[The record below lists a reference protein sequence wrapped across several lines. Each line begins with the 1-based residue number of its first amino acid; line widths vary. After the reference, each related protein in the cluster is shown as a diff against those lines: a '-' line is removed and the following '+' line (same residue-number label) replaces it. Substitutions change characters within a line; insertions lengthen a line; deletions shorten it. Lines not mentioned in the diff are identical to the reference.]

1 MFLRSALPE
10 NLRFDV
16 YDVLRAF
23 IGLKFPW
30 KSNTGTTSRK
40 VLPPPHPIP
49 PSPSL
54 LYHSWEA
61 ADSFVGAIYGF

>member
-1 MFLRSALPE
+1 MF
-10 NLRFDV
+10 

-30 KSNTGTTSRK
+30 KSNTGTTSQK
-40 VLPPPHPIP
+40 VLPTPP
-49 PSPSL
+49 PSL